1 METAMATFLIVDT
14 LLEKPELYEEY
25 KLKAKPLVERFGGEY
40 LARGGNLT
48 LRETDLWSPTRMVLV
63 RFPDAASANRFYDSP
78 EYQAILPVSRQSA
91 RRTMIML
98 EGI

>member
-1 METAMATFLIVDT
+1 MATYLIVDT
-14 LLEKPELYEEY
+14 LLDQPERYEEY
-25 KLKAKPLVERFGGEY
+25 KLQAKPLVERFGGEY

-48 LRETDLWSPTRMVLV
+48 LRETDLWSPTRMVLI
-63 RFPDAASANRFYDSP
+63 RFPDADSANRFYDSP
-78 EYQAILPVSRQSA
+78 EYQAILPISRQSA

>member
-1 METAMATFLIVDT
+1 MATYLVVDV
-14 LLEKPELYEEY
+14 LLENPALYEEY

-48 LRETDLWSPTRMVLV
+48 LKETDLWSPTRMVLI
-63 RFPDAASANRFYDSP
+63 RFPDTDSANRFYDSP
-78 EYQAILPVSRQSA
+78 QYQAILPVSREAA
-91 RRTMIML
+91 RRTIVML